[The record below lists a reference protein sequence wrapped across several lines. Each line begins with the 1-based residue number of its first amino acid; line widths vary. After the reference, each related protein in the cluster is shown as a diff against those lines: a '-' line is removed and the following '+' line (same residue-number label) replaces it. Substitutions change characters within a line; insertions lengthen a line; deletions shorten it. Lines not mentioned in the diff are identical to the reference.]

1 MYLNRIKAD
10 INSTHR
16 PIPVCPCVHLF
27 SSAGKRLKCAE
38 ELLVIKISQFGFN
51 WKNALKARQNKSK
64 KAALTLYH
72 RSAVFLLLFSS
83 YLGSGGKGVYGRKG
97 ADRKRS
103 NVSIAPLHTHI
114 SFISRPCF
122 VFRFSVFQGQW
133 PSEIRFLKV
142 PTYVGEVHTQMWVWV
157 FVSALQMQKKK
168 RVHMSVHLSGF
179 FDQFKLKKLDC
190 QVCRLIFFL

>member
-51 WKNALKARQNKSK
+51 WKNTLKARQNKRK

-83 YLGSGGKGVYGRKG
+83 YLGSGEKGVYGRKG

-142 PTYVGEVHTQMWVWV
+142 PTYVGEVHTQMRSVGV
-157 FVSALQMQKKK
+157 CVCFTDAKKK
-168 RVHMSVHLSGF
+168 RVYMSVLS
-179 FDQFKLKKLDC
+179 LWLL
-190 QVCRLIFFL
+190 RSI

>member
-1 MYLNRIKAD
+1 M
-10 INSTHR
+10 
-16 PIPVCPCVHLF
+16 
-27 SSAGKRLKCAE
+27 
-38 ELLVIKISQFGFN
+38 
-51 WKNALKARQNKSK
+51 
-64 KAALTLYH
+64 
-72 RSAVFLLLFSS
+72 
-83 YLGSGGKGVYGRKG
+83 YGRKG

-142 PTYVGEVHTQMWVWV
+142 PTYVGEVHTQMRSVGV
-157 FVSALQMQKKK
+157 CVCFTDAKKKKK
-168 RVHMSVHLSGF
+168 RVYMSIHLSGF

-190 QVCRLIFFL
+190 QVCRFTFFFYRGLQK